1 MKSKYLPTIISFCL
15 LIAAAFLVLL
25 YCTNQ
30 QYAADSMKQN
40 LGNEMVS
47 LNKVVQLSEQV
58 KENPK
63 DAALSQQLQEAISSV
78 HISQAVSDLSG
89 QNLLSKT
96 NTLILLSM
104 LLCILFAFGFYTYLY
119 FKIIKPFQK
128 LEKFAGNVAAGDF
141 DFPLE
146 IDRNNTFGAFSW
158 AFDFM
163 RTELKN
169 AKESEQE
176 ALQAKKTLVATISHD
191 IKTPVSSIRAYA
203 EALTSNMATTPERK
217 GKYLKVIMNKADEVA
232 RLTDDLF
239 LHAISDMEKLSIE
252 IGTYQAPALAEE
264 ILEPFFAQYG
274 DKIQLNTEIPNV
286 SVSTDKR
293 RISQVFENI
302 ITNASKYAEDSQID
316 LAFHVEDGFLICNME
331 DFGGGIPAEDLPFIF
346 DKFYRGKNSKD
357 KKGSGLGLYIV
368 KYIMDKTGGS
378 VKLQNTEKGLQV
390 NLGIK
395 ILGI

>member
-1 MKSKYLPTIISFCL
+1 MKSKYLPTILSFCL
-15 LIAAAFLVLL
+15 LIAVTFLILL
-25 YCTNQ
+25 YSANQ
-30 QYAADSMKQN
+30 QYAADNMKQN

-58 KENPK
+58 KEHPK
-63 DAALSQQLQEAISSV
+63 DTALSQQLQEAISSV
-78 HISQAVSDLSG
+78 HVSQAVSDLSG
-89 QNLLSKT
+89 QNLLNKT

-104 LLCILFAFGFYTYLY
+104 LFCMLFVFGFYTYIY
-119 FKIIKPFQK
+119 YKVIKPFNK

-146 IDRNNTFGAFSW
+146 VDRNNTFGAFSW

-163 RTELKN
+163 RTELKH

-176 ALQAKKTLVATISHD
+176 AVQAKKTLVATISHD

-203 EALTSNMATTPERK
+203 EALTSNMANTPERK
-217 GKYLKVIMNKADEVA
+217 EKYLKVIINKADEVA

-252 IGTYQAPALAEE
+252 PGTYQAPALTQE

-274 DKIQLNTEIPNV
+274 DKIQLKSEIPNV

-302 ITNASKYAEDSQID
+302 ITNASKYAEDSEID
-316 LAFHVEDGFLICNME
+316 LAFHVENDFLICSIE

-368 KYIMDKTGGS
+368 KYVMEKTGGY
-378 VKLQNTEKGLQV
+378 VELQNTEKGLQV

-395 ILGI
+395 ILVI